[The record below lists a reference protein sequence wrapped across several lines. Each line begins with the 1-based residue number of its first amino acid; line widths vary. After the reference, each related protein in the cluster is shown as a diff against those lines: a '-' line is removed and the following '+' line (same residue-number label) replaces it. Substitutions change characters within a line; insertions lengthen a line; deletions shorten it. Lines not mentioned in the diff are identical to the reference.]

1 MKVSLLT
8 AVTEVV
14 WPWQV
19 TNYSKMFEI
28 GSLRLT
34 HGRIIILPAN
44 RDTRDQQRGLSEA
57 ASSRSG
63 SRPDEIHYY
72 GFMENVCSPIRTPSQ
87 WLIVYLLDSGRREKR
102 NLVWSSLRYFRLQN

>member
-44 RDTRDQQRGLSEA
+44 RDTREQQHGL
-57 ASSRSG
+57 
-63 SRPDEIHYY
+63 
-72 GFMENVCSPIRTPSQ
+72 
-87 WLIVYLLDSGRREKR
+87 
-102 NLVWSSLRYFRLQN
+102 